1 MLINGTIFTTLISG
15 SHCLD
20 ILFAKETD
28 PEWLVTQRKIEI
40 KIIKEWINKYYVD
53 LTMF

>member
-1 MLINGTIFTTLISG
+1 MLINSTIFTTLISG

-20 ILFAKETD
+20 ILFAEENDT
-28 PEWLVTQRKIEI
+28 EWLVTQRKIEI
-40 KIIKEWINKYYVD
+40 KIIKEWINKYYAD